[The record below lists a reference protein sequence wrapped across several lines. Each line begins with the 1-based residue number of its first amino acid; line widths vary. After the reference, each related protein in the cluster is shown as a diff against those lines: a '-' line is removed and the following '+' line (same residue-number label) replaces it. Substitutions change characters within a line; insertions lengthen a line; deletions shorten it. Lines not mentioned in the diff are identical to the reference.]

1 MDKRQA
7 ETLCPMNPMPQ
18 PPLINTQL
26 QLGAGRPNGTANR
39 FNGLRVASA
48 TTSAAERLRELSIPI
63 VRSLEQ
69 TVETVSRPR
78 RALHTQLEL
87 GVNERGGRTGAGIS
101 NMTIFTNSGN
111 LL

>member
-26 QLGAGRPNGTANR
+26 QLGAARPKETANR
-39 FNGLRVASA
+39 FNGLHVAGATPSTTERHQELHRVATRPSG
-48 TTSAAERLRELSIPI
+48 
-63 VRSLEQ
+63 Q
-69 TVETVSRPR
+69 TVETVSRPP
-78 RALHTQLEL
+78 RALLTQLKL

>member
-1 MDKRQA
+1 MAKHLT
-7 ETLCPMNPMPQ
+7 ETLRRMNSWPQ

-26 QLGAGRPNGTANR
+26 QLGAGRSNGTANR
-39 FNGLRVASA
+39 LNGLRVASA

-101 NMTIFTNSGN
+101 NMPIFTNSGN